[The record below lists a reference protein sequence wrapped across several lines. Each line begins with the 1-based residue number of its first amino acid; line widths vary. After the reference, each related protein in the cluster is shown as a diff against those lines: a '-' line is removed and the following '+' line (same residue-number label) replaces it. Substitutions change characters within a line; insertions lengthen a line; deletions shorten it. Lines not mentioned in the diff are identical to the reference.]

1 MTDLEI
7 LRLLRKQMD
16 LIEVQDEILTK
27 MVDVLEQQVCEVSL
41 LEARV
46 LMLESE
52 EA

>member
-16 LIEVQDEILTK
+16 LIEVQDQILTK